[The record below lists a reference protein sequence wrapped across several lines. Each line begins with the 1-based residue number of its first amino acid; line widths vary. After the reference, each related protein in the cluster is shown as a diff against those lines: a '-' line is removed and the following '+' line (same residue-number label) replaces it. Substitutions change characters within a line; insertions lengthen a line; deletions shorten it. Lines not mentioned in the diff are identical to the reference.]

1 MFNKLKQIQDLRK
14 KAKELQGNLAQ
25 DTVTGESLNGQI
37 KITMDGNQKIQDISI
52 DENILTPENKQMIE
66 KGLVDAFEKA
76 IKDVQG
82 LMAQKLQSGE
92 INIPNIS

>member
-25 DTVTGESLNGQI
+25 DTVTGESLGGQI
-37 KITMDGNQKIQDISI
+37 KITMDGNQKIQDILI
-52 DENILTPENKQMIE
+52 DENLLSSENKQMIE
-66 KGLVDAFEKA
+66 KGLIDAFDKA
-76 IKDVQG
+76 IKNVQG

-92 INIPNIS
+92 INLPNLN